1 MPLNSEEINFENRM
15 TSCFL
20 GIIIRSRLYA
30 LLTKRGVKMA
40 KEELG
45 LYPAILT
52 VRLVNKIFLIQQK
65 DFPLMR
71 IRNNFLFR
79 RPGKKASCVCST
91 INPRR
96 SFTLFFSTV
105 FCRLWQLRC
114 WHCPKVA
121 NFVIPLHALFL
132 SRGIKAGNPE
142 RARWAYLACSG
153 SQ

>member
-1 MPLNSEEINFENRM
+1 MPLNSEEINFENKM

-20 GIIIRSRLYA
+20 GIIIRSHLFA

-79 RPGKKASCVCST
+79 RPGKKASCVCTT

-96 SFTLFFSTV
+96 SFTLFF
-105 FCRLWQLRC
+105 F
-114 WHCPKVA
+114 HCLLP
-121 NFVIPLHALFL
+121 PLATSLLTL
-132 SRGIKAGNPE
+132 SKSCELCNSAPRTFSLARDQSGQS
-142 RARWAYLACSG
+142 RASKMSLSCLLG
-153 SQ
+153 